1 SRNNSGRG
9 HENGSVESAH
19 GHLKERIR
27 QALLLRGNNDFGSLN
42 EYRQFVTQ
50 QVLRH
55 NQRNQD
61 LVRQELA
68 LLKPLPQRRCA
79 DYEELSVRV
88 SSSST
93 INVRHVVYSVPS
105 RLIGQM
111 LKVRLW
117 DDRLSC
123 YVGSDEV
130 MSCQRIRA
138 PKGKRRAR
146 SINFRHV
153 IGSLV
158 MKPGAFY
165 HATLRNDILPDDE
178 WRQLWQ
184 RMCSRLAPQLASR
197 LMVNALKLAAERE
210 DISAVA
216 KGLNHLLLEPGEP
229 DLQKLLNW
237 LGVKDKRPLPDGKL
251 VQHSL
256 QGYDNLMR
264 KGGLQ

>member
-1 SRNNSGRG
+1 MTLNTRQVSFYMAQRNKGLTQEAAAATTGISVRSGR
-9 HENGSVESAH
+9 
-19 GHLKERIR
+19 RI
-27 QALLLRGNNDFGSLN
+27 
-42 EYRQFVTQ
+42 E
-50 QVLRH
+50 
-55 NQRNQD
+55 
-61 LVRQELA
+61 
-68 LLKPLPQRRCA
+68 K
-79 DYEELSVRV
+79 
-88 SSSST
+88 
-93 INVRHVVYSVPS
+93 
-105 RLIGQM
+105 GQ
-111 LKVRLW
+111 W
-117 DDRLSC
+117 
-123 YVGSDEV
+123 
-130 MSCQRIRA
+130 Q
-138 PKGKRRAR
+138 
-146 SINFRHV
+146 
-153 IGSLV
+153 
-158 MKPGAFY
+158 PGAFY